1 MILEEERKKGKV
13 FALGFRLLHPVANT
27 HIFRTHM
34 RSWCVWLVCFAISAA
49 IAREKDPRPN
59 SSEKLKQWRH
69 VKRFAEHEPP
79 AIATPQSRASALGR
93 GQVLENDGGKLTRNF
108 TRADSD
114 ADTERKHGL
123 DHPTV
128 VVDIPWIECKCKDL
142 HHASTNAGRA
152 QGGAA
157 SSVETSACREG
168 VESYWVF
175 SVRGLV
181 AEFVYE
187 VQVELNFSGES
198 THWKTVFMPST
209 DLYTVK
215 HQHPLRSSQKTLALN
230 TDHTSHE
237 EPFFVEA
244 TVRDMHPG
252 LTREEALISNRL
264 VSSTVNTVRVYCIEL
279 ESGERTTVPE
289 GEQDV
294 GTVKD
299 DNEDLPIGNKVITL
313 FLP

>member
-1 MILEEERKKGKV
+1 
-13 FALGFRLLHPVANT
+13 
-27 HIFRTHM
+27 
-34 RSWCVWLVCFAISAA
+34 LVCFAISVA

-79 AIATPQSRASALGR
+79 ATATPQSPAL
-93 GQVLENDGGKLTRNF
+93 QEHENDGEKLNRNF
-108 TRADSD
+108 PSTDSD

-128 VVDIPWIECKCKDL
+128 VVDIPWIECKCKDS
-142 HHASTNAGRA
+142 HHAATNAGRA

-168 VESYWVF
+168 VEAYWVF

-181 AEFVYE
+181 AGFVYE
-187 VQVELNFSGES
+187 GQSAVQFDLSGEI
-198 THWKTVFMPST
+198 THLKTVFTPST
-209 DLYTVK
+209 DSYTVK
-215 HQHPLRSSQKTLALN
+215 HQHPLRRIRKTLVLN
-230 TDHTSHE
+230 MDHTSHE
-237 EPFFVEA
+237 EPIFFEA
-244 TVRDMHPG
+244 TVRDIHPG
-252 LTREEALISNRL
+252 LTREEALIGNRL
-264 VSSTVNTVRVYCIEL
+264 VRSTVKTVRVYCTDL
-279 ESGERTTVPE
+279 ESGEQTTVPE
-289 GEQDV
+289 GEEDV

>member
-1 MILEEERKKGKV
+1 MV
-13 FALGFRLLHPVANT
+13 CVAFSVAT
-27 HIFRTHM
+27 
-34 RSWCVWLVCFAISAA
+34 
-49 IAREKDPRPN
+49 AREEDPRPN
-59 SSEKLKQWRH
+59 RSEKLKQWRH

-79 AIATPQSRASALGR
+79 AIATPQSLASALGNR
-93 GQVLENDGGKLTRNF
+93 QEHENDGGKLTRNF

-123 DHPTV
+123 DHPAV
-128 VVDIPWIECKCKDL
+128 VIHIPWIECKCKDS
-142 HHASTNAGRA
+142 HHAATNARA
-152 QGGAA
+152 QGGDA

-168 VESYWVF
+168 VEEYWVF

-181 AEFVYE
+181 AGFVYE
-187 VQVELNFSGES
+187 VQSAVQFDLSGEI
-198 THWKTVFMPST
+198 THLKTVFTPST
-209 DLYTVK
+209 DSYTVK
-215 HQHPLRSSQKTLALN
+215 HQHPLRRIRKYLVLN
-230 TDHTSHE
+230 MDHTSHE
-237 EPFFVEA
+237 EPFSFEA
-244 TVRDMHPG
+244 TVRDIHPG
-252 LTREEALISNRL
+252 LTREEALIGSRL
-264 VSSTVNTVRVYCIEL
+264 VRSTVNTVRVYCTDL